1 VSDAPAASCANVE
14 STRVSHHRHTGS
26 IRLSLHNGFNGLS
39 RALPGDRAFLP
50 PSLCGLT
57 ASVARLGRNSPP
69 QNLTPASGRQDHT
82 TSPSATSSFV
92 LRAVTGSRAP
102 RKPKGSPCHHR
113 ARRRCRV
120 HRIPPRVRDDREP
133 PLWGRDGAGYRSV
146 SSENESG
153 IFFAAELDADLPGG
167 RCFARRAVIDLA
179 VVVLLLPRCPMIPL
193 STG

>member
-1 VSDAPAASCANVE
+1 MRLRSRGAMRPRFGRALVPPENRGRKESRVSDAPAASCAKVE
-14 STRVSHHRHTGS
+14 STRVVTTGS
-26 IRLSLHNGFNGLS
+26 PVQTGSPC
-39 RALPGDRAFLP
+39 AMV
-50 PSLCGLT
+50 LT
-57 ASVARLGRNSPP
+57 ACFVLSPATGLFCHRRFADLSIHLEPGWADAPP

-133 PLWGRDGAGYRSV
+133 PLWGRDGG
-146 SSENESG
+146 
-153 IFFAAELDADLPGG
+153 D
-167 RCFARRAVIDLA
+167 
-179 VVVLLLPRCPMIPL
+179 
-193 STG
+193 